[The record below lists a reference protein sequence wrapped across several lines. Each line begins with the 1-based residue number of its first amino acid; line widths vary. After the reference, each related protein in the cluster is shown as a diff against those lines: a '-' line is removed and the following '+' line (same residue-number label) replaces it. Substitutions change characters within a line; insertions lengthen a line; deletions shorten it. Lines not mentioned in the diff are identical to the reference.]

1 MANPYRR
8 LLALLPT
15 TPRQVGEVISVS
27 GSRVRVDLV
36 GGGARTCQGD
46 AQVDGMVYGSF
57 KKTGI
62 SLKLI
67 PVFLNGASD
76 KQSFMCRFVSKFL
89 ALPDGGERYVLT
101 HDGAQCEHEAVRY
114 RQLFW

>member
-36 GGGARTCQGD
+36 GGGVRTCQGD
-46 AQVDGMVYGSF
+46 AQVGGRISF
-57 KKTGI
+57 I
-62 SLKLI
+62 
-67 PVFLNGASD
+67 N
-76 KQSFMCRFVSKFL
+76 
-89 ALPDGGERYVLT
+89 LPGG
-101 HDGAQCEHEAVRY
+101 Q
-114 RQLFW
+114 

>member
-36 GGGARTCQGD
+36 GGGVRTCQGD
-46 AQVDGMVYGSF
+46 AQVGGMVYVEGGRIVGQAP
-57 KKTGI
+57 TL
-62 SLKLI
+62 LKI
-67 PVFLNGASD
+67 RVE
-76 KQSFMCRFVSKFL
+76 V
-89 ALPDGGERYVLT
+89 
-101 HDGAQCEHEAVRY
+101 
-114 RQLFW
+114 

>member
-36 GGGARTCQGD
+36 GGGVRTCQGD
-46 AQVDGMVYGSF
+46 AQVGGMVYVEGDQI
-57 KKTGI
+57 TGVAPNLSTVI
-62 SLKLI
+62 I
-67 PVFLNGASD
+67 
-76 KQSFMCRFVSKFL
+76 
-89 ALPDGGERYVLT
+89 YI
-101 HDGAQCEHEAVRY
+101 
-114 RQLFW
+114 

>member
-36 GGGARTCQGD
+36 GGGVRTCQGD
-46 AQVDGMVYGSF
+46 AQAGDMVYVEAGRVIAQAPRLLI
-57 KKTGI
+57 KTI
-62 SLKLI
+62 E
-67 PVFLNGASD
+67 V
-76 KQSFMCRFVSKFL
+76 
-89 ALPDGGERYVLT
+89 
-101 HDGAQCEHEAVRY
+101 
-114 RQLFW
+114 

>member
-36 GGGARTCQGD
+36 GGGVRTCQGD
-46 AQVDGMVYGSF
+46 AEVGSMVYVEGDQI
-57 KKTGI
+57 TGVAPN
-62 SLKLI
+62 LKI
-67 PVFLNGASD
+67 IV
-76 KQSFMCRFVSKFL
+76 V
-89 ALPDGGERYVLT
+89 EV
-101 HDGAQCEHEAVRY
+101 
-114 RQLFW
+114 

>member
-36 GGGARTCQGD
+36 GGGVRTCQGD
-46 AQVDGMVYGSF
+46 VEVGSMVYVEGDQI
-57 KKTGI
+57 TGVAPN
-62 SLKLI
+62 LKI
-67 PVFLNGASD
+67 IV
-76 KQSFMCRFVSKFL
+76 V
-89 ALPDGGERYVLT
+89 EV
-101 HDGAQCEHEAVRY
+101 
-114 RQLFW
+114 

>member
-36 GGGARTCQGD
+36 GGGVRTCQGD
-46 AQVDGMVYGSF
+46 AQVGGMVYVEGDQI
-57 KKTGI
+57 TGVAP
-62 SLKLI
+62 SL
-67 PVFLNGASD
+67 PVV
-76 KQSFMCRFVSKFL
+76 MV
-89 ALPDGGERYVLT
+89 EI
-101 HDGAQCEHEAVRY
+101 
-114 RQLFW
+114 